1 MQALQPCEF
10 RRAYVH
16 LVELLPGAVDPC
28 SCSMPLRLERL
39 QAHFGFVTKCCSVLQ
54 VLRRQPVKLNERS
67 LDAELSSMRS
77 SAYRLCTESMPRG
90 HDGRGGVEFE
100 RPRTAQAKET
110 K

>member
-1 MQALQPCEF
+1 
-10 RRAYVH
+10 
-16 LVELLPGAVDPC
+16 
-28 SCSMPLRLERL
+28 MPLRLQRL
-39 QAHFGFVTKCCSVLQ
+39 QAYFGFLTKCCSVLQ

-90 HDGRGGVEFE
+90 HDGMGGGEFE

>member
-1 MQALQPCEF
+1 LLQ
-10 RRAYVH
+10 
-16 LVELLPGAVDPC
+16 
-28 SCSMPLRLERL
+28 LRLQLL
-39 QAHFGFVTKCCSVLQ
+39 QAYFGFVTKYRSVLQ

-90 HDGRGGVEFE
+90 HDGMGGGEFE

-110 K
+110 E